1 MMRSIINVVVSLD
14 LFVDEIPKNPVR
26 IFTLNYPISSFVYA
40 FVNTYE
46 PKLYNMHLFVQI
58 CLTKCYYWQECSH
71 GITLSSPDVGPT
83 ICSLKLGVYD
93 ADLNQAVK
101 LKQHMTAAGPSSF
114 LLPQYKTL
122 IEIARSAREA
132 SRPISAPVDV
142 VTVDDEE
149 HNTVCCKCII
159 K

>member
-1 MMRSIINVVVSLD
+1 MSNQMLLLAGVLTRY
-14 LFVDEIPKNPVR
+14 
-26 IFTLNYPISSFVYA
+26 YP
-40 FVNTYE
+40 E
-46 PKLYNMHLFVQI
+46 
-58 CLTKCYYWQECSH
+58 LTRRWS
-71 GITLSSPDVGPT
+71 
-83 ICSLKLGVYD
+83 KLGVYD